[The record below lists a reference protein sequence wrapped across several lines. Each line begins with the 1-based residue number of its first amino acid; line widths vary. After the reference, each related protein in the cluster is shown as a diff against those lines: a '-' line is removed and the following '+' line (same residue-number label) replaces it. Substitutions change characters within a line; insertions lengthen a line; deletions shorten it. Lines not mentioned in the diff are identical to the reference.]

1 VGPKLALAQADSV
14 VLKKKMY
21 ETCDQR
27 NYPFQ
32 AFPEAIP
39 RSYYYPTSEGSEAGS
54 PGGGDGGGSFGN
66 RGSLRSS
73 NQQTQ
78 SQGLNYER
86 SQEDT
91 PFDPSTYAISPVQSP
106 ARRDFALPPEHSLP
120 ASLVRA
126 VGIILRI
133 LRTLNTSKAQR
144 HSQFRWRRSTVQ
156 WQHWTVPAFSRQ
168 PPAESEPVTWRRL
181 WPPSSG
187 IRTVG
192 TPATGWVKTRASA
205 TPEDRNVSFFLVA
218 RVS

>member
-1 VGPKLALAQADSV
+1 MGPKLALAQANIV

-27 NYPFQ
+27 NFPFQ
-32 AFPEAIP
+32 ASPEDIP
-39 RSYYYPTSEGSEAGS
+39 RSYYYPTSEDSQAGS
-54 PGGGDGGGSFGN
+54 PGGGGGGSFGN
-66 RGSLRSS
+66 RSLISRSS

-91 PFDPSTYAISPVQSP
+91 PFDPSAYAISPVQSP
-106 ARRDFALPPEHSLP
+106 ARRDFALPPEHQLP

-144 HSQFRWRRSTVQ
+144 HSQFRWRHSTVR
-156 WQHWTVPAFSRQ
+156 WPHWTVPAFSRQ
-168 PPAESEPVTWRRL
+168 PPAGPEPVTWRRL
-181 WPPSSG
+181 WPPSSWVC
-187 IRTVG
+187 TVG
-192 TPATGWVKTRASA
+192 IVATGWVKTPAPA
-205 TPEDRNVSFFLVA
+205 TPKDRNVSFFLVA
-218 RVS
+218 RFS

>member
-1 VGPKLALAQADSV
+1 
-14 VLKKKMY
+14 MY

-32 AFPEAIP
+32 ASPEAIP

-54 PGGGDGGGSFGN
+54 PGGGGGGGSFGN

-78 SQGLNYER
+78 SQELNYER

-91 PFDPSTYAISPVQSP
+91 PFDPSAYAISPVQSP

-156 WQHWTVPAFSRQ
+156 WPHWTVPAFSRQ
-168 PPAESEPVTWRRL
+168 PPAGPDPVTWRQL
-181 WPPSSG
+181 WPPPSW
-187 IRTVG
+187 ICTVG
-192 TPATGWVKTRASA
+192 DLATGWVKTLASA
-205 TPEDRNVSFFLVA
+205 TPKDRNVSFFLVA
-218 RVS
+218 RVR